1 MNQEKPD
8 KNQPLEVLVLKNS
21 SHKREVEIYIH
32 HRLED
37 KFGKDVKFMTFQLF
51 GNSIFS
57 GFNFYFDLDKWGK
70 LHELEP
76 RRFALVISEG
86 DDPLSESVGSY
97 LSTLR
102 ELNPSVRIGYIDNN
116 KIKMIGFPE
125 NWLEESLRKRHGF
138 QGNINHLNQVEALE
152 EYIADMLKSRE
163 K

>member
-1 MNQEKPD
+1 MKQEKPD

-21 SHKREVEIYIH
+21 SHKREVEKYIH
-32 HRLED
+32 YRLED
-37 KFGKDVKFMTFQLF
+37 KFGKDVKFMTFHLF

-76 RRFALVISEG
+76 RRFALVVFE
-86 DDPLSESVGSY
+86 DDDYLSESVGSY

-125 NWLEESLRKRHGF
+125 NWLEQSLREKYGF
-138 QGNINHLNQVEALE
+138 KGSIDHLNRVEALDD
-152 EYIADMLKSRE
+152 YIADMLKSRE